1 MGQGSGAGRREKKAQ
16 VIQTG
21 PYFLNTFAAP
31 SYRSQR
37 VLLILVLLNH
47 TGNR

>member
-21 PYFLNTFAAP
+21 PYFLNTFAVP
-31 SYRSQR
+31 SYWSQR
-37 VLLILVLLNH
+37 VIFLYY
-47 TGNR
+47 